1 MNYDIFSCYVTL
13 GCAWI
18 GCQDDLTVHKKVCDY
33 KPTMELCQEIKE
45 KNNIITHL
53 SKKLDAAT
61 LSIAELMEENRLLK
75 MKLYEC
81 NRKFR
86 IYDAFLSGGD
96 NTLKNDA
103 DDSSMKDDLD
113 FKNNYPKDK
122 NEISHLRDIICY
134 SNDYDDEDRI
144 GIYINDYNYD
154 NDVDSEINRVA
165 STATEFDDMR
175 NLMKLRNLRSFKDS
189 QQGAINKVS
198 MNNRVY
204 LTTAAPVRDDDLI
217 DDKRCTR
224 K

>member
-1 MNYDIFSCYVTL
+1 
-13 GCAWI
+13 
-18 GCQDDLTVHKKVCDY
+18 
-33 KPTMELCQEIKE
+33 MELYQEIKE

-86 IYDAFLSGGD
+86 IYDAFLSGGG

-103 DDSSMKDDLD
+103 DDRSMKDYID
-113 FKNNYPKDK
+113 
-122 NEISHLRDIICY
+122 
-134 SNDYDDEDRI
+134 SNDYGDEDRN
-144 GIYINDYNYD
+144 GSYINDD
-154 NDVDSEINRVA
+154 NFDDDVDSEINRVA

-189 QQGAINKVS
+189 QQGAINKDS
-198 MNNRVY
+198 TNNRVY
-204 LTTAAPVRDDDLI
+204 VFDDLS
-217 DDKRCTR
+217 DDKGCTR

>member
-1 MNYDIFSCYVTL
+1 
-13 GCAWI
+13 
-18 GCQDDLTVHKKVCDY
+18 
-33 KPTMELCQEIKE
+33 MELCQEIKE

-75 MKLYEC
+75 IKIYEC

-86 IYDAFLSGGD
+86 IYDAFLSGGG

-103 DDSSMKDDLD
+103 DDSSMKDDID
-113 FKNNYPKDK
+113 FKNNYHKDK
-122 NEISHLRDIICY
+122 NEISHLRDIFSY

-144 GIYINDYNYD
+144 GSYINDDNYD
-154 NDVDSEINRVA
+154 DDVDSEINRVA
-165 STATEFDDMR
+165 STATEFDDMH
-175 NLMKLRNLRSFKDS
+175 NLMKLRNFRSFKDS
-189 QQGAINKVS
+189 QQGAINKDS

-204 LTTAAPVRDDDLI
+204 LTTDTPVQYGRDDDLS

>member
-1 MNYDIFSCYVTL
+1 MD
-13 GCAWI
+13 
-18 GCQDDLTVHKKVCDY
+18 
-33 KPTMELCQEIKE
+33 LCQEIKE

-75 MKLYEC
+75 IKIYEC

-86 IYDAFLSGGD
+86 IYDAFLSGGG

-103 DDSSMKDDLD
+103 DDSSMKDDID
-113 FKNNYPKDK
+113 FKNSYHKDK
-122 NEISHLRDIICY
+122 NDISHLRDIISY
-134 SNDYDDEDRI
+134 SDDYDDEDRT
-144 GIYINDYNYD
+144 GSYINDDNYD
-154 NDVDSEINRVA
+154 DDVDSEINRVA
-165 STATEFDDMR
+165 STATEFDDMH

-189 QQGAINKVS
+189 QQGAINKDS

-204 LTTAAPVRDDDLI
+204 LTTDTPVQYSRDDDLS